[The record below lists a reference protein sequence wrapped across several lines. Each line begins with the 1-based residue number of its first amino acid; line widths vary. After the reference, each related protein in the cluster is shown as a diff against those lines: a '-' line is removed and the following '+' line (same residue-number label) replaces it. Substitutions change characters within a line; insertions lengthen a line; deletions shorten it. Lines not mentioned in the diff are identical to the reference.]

1 MIGCSGKP
9 DESQCQFECE
19 MTLGNGNEVFEDLLR
34 VNNKYTVF
42 LFTVRPIKLWKW
54 KTTVR
59 LDYMICAV

>member
-42 LFTVRPIKLWKW
+42 L
-54 KTTVR
+54 
-59 LDYMICAV
+59 